1 MIGRGISLSLRG
13 VMRTSLCF
21 LAMITAVRGIVGQQ
35 SDGATVP
42 LVAVPRPA
50 LIECSSASTADT
62 LCVDRDAAVAL
73 ARRANPGVA
82 VVAALVRQAAA
93 RRVEATALPEPDFSA
108 DWEEGRG
115 LFGSGAVAG
124 HPVSATVT
132 IPFLDKFR
140 LQRRIGDADLGA
152 ARADSVGG
160 IQQLVAATGASYD
173 ALLAALRRRGD
184 LTEMAALAEDFVD
197 RTQGRLD
204 AGTAA
209 RLDLLKA
216 QVDAQQ
222 AANDLIVA
230 ERDVVTAR
238 AGLNRLMGRPLDAGL
253 LVADSLAVPPPVPA
267 TAVLIAAA
275 LAHRPELASLT
286 QQQRGARA
294 ATTLAKEFWL
304 PDVTIG
310 VGRDFAD
317 PGPGV
322 LMTGISLPIP
332 IFYFQHAKGEIAEAK
347 WHEHELAATER
358 DLRAA
363 IAEEV
368 LTLATATDA
377 ATRQARFLA
386 DQMLP
391 AAREAY
397 RIAASSYALGGS
409 SALDVLDARRSLLDA
424 EDQFTAALLEANQTR
439 TDLERAVA
447 APLTTL
453 GAGVSDDR

>member
-1 MIGRGISLSLRG
+1 
-13 VMRTSLCF
+13 
-21 LAMITAVRGIVGQQ
+21 
-35 SDGATVP
+35 
-42 LVAVPRPA
+42 
-50 LIECSSASTADT
+50 
-62 LCVDRDAAVAL
+62 
-73 ARRANPGVA
+73 
-82 VVAALVRQAAA
+82 
-93 RRVEATALPEPDFSA
+93 
-108 DWEEGRG
+108 
-115 LFGSGAVAG
+115 
-124 HPVSATVT
+124 
-132 IPFLDKFR
+132 
-140 LQRRIGDADLGA
+140 
-152 ARADSVGG
+152 
-160 IQQLVAATGASYD
+160 
-173 ALLAALRRRGD
+173 
-184 LTEMAALAEDFVD
+184 VD

-216 QVDAQQ
+216 QVDAHQ

-253 LVADSLAVPPPVPA
+253 LVADSLAVPPPVPS

-275 LAHRPELASLT
+275 LAHRPELVSLT

-294 ATTLAKEFWL
+294 ATTLATEFWL

-310 VGRDFAD
+310 IGRDFAD